1 MLDENKEEK
10 NFDQRVLH
18 IYADFKEPQLK
29 VELTRGQ
36 KGNYGWSI
44 SYSSKSI
51 KETLD
56 VIFEVD
62 QKLRERIKEIAEG

>member
-1 MLDENKEEK
+1 MLDKNKEEK

-18 IYADFKEPQLK
+18 IHADFKEPQLK

-62 QKLRERIKEIAEG
+62 QRLRERIKELTEG